1 MEKRVDIQEFIDTSF
16 ITTNNYED
24 PFCFNSFYT
33 YYMREMEEQTGLF
46 MRVVHASDKLL
57 QDERGSQQPSKAYIR
72 YSIRQKPSAAKR
84 ALQGLLYN
92 SGVSRSSFQ
101 HIEPIQSFDAKPS
114 VGSIKKKLKANAQR
128 AKKYHQDRM
137 RSKLRRESFSDDFGD
152 PETIS
157 RATFGNKRYMRSNK
171 SFRSEPSG
179 FEWREPLKWKNRRY
193 KGWDATS
200 ETEYDNTLYSVG
212 SHSDRTV
219 LGLPPTGPLKIED
232 VKNAFRL
239 SALKWHPDKHQDASL
254 AVAEEKF
261 KLCVNAYKSIC
272 DALA

>member
-1 MEKRVDIQEFIDTSF
+1 MHFTNWTTDFIKC
-16 ITTNNYED
+16 
-24 PFCFNSFYT
+24 P
-33 YYMREMEEQTGLF
+33 G
-46 MRVVHASDKLL
+46 
-57 QDERGSQQPSKAYIR
+57 
-72 YSIRQKPSAAKR
+72 
-84 ALQGLLYN
+84 
-92 SGVSRSSFQ
+92 
-101 HIEPIQSFDAKPS
+101 
-114 VGSIKKKLKANAQR
+114 
-128 AKKYHQDRM
+128 
-137 RSKLRRESFSDDFGD
+137 KLRRESFSDDFGD

-157 RATFGNKRYMRSNK
+157 RATFGNKRCMRSNK
-171 SFRSEPSG
+171 SFR
-179 FEWREPLKWKNRRY
+179 R
-193 KGWDATS
+193 
-200 ETEYDNTLYSVG
+200 